1 MSIVMRRLRYA
12 LAVSSALF
20 LGMLISEGLE
30 AQGQPTVVE
39 LTQMGCQ
46 SGNGDQCAAPRPPAV

>member
-12 LAVSSALF
+12 LAVSGALF
-20 LGMLISEGLE
+20 LGMLIAEGLE

-39 LTQMGCQ
+39 LTPDYRLVVD
-46 SGNGDQCAAPRPPAV
+46 N

>member
-20 LGMLISEGLE
+20 LGMLIAEGLE
-30 AQGQPTVVE
+30 ARGQPTVVE
-39 LTQMGCQ
+39 PTPDYRLVVD
-46 SGNGDQCAAPRPPAV
+46 N